1 MRKKAVPERRVK
13 KLLVRSLENLNHRL
27 ARVKKVDRAIIQTEK
42 LNKKPMTTLQPVLG
56 VACEIVLAIQLMLRL
71 KKNYLLVTSTSLR
84 SIVLLPMVKV
94 SKSLFGF

>member
-42 LNKKPMTTLQPVLG
+42 LNKKPMTTLQPARG
-56 VACEIVLAIQLMLRL
+56 VVCEIVLAIQLTLRL